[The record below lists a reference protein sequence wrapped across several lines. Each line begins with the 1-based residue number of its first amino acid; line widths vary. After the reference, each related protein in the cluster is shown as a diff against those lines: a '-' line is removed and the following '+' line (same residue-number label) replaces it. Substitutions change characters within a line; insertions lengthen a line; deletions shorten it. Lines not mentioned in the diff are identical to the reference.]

1 MWNENNPTKYNENI
15 LYAFFAFC
23 FIFGFS
29 FEEFILVND
38 FDPFG
43 TFA

>member
-1 MWNENNPTKYNENI
+1 MKT
-15 LYAFFAFC
+15 FFMRSLLC